1 MTNSAVHDALHTSP
15 YIIFFTHSSTKTEL
29 WSKQIFQTAFLV
41 ILGISLRL
49 ILSIVDAVLAAV

>member
-1 MTNSAVHDALHTSP
+1 MS
-15 YIIFFTHSSTKTEL
+15 YILLLTQYSSLPQAQKQNKL

-49 ILSIVDAVLAAV
+49 ILSIVHAVLAAV